1 MKRMRY
7 KLMSNCVIPFAVSM
21 LNLLDLTQR
30 TYETK
35 NYIKV
40 VQTIRKKILIAS
52 EITYHYFDYT

>member
-1 MKRMRY
+1 
-7 KLMSNCVIPFAVSM
+7 MSSFVKPFGFAV
-21 LNLLDLTQR
+21 LLHLLVLTQR